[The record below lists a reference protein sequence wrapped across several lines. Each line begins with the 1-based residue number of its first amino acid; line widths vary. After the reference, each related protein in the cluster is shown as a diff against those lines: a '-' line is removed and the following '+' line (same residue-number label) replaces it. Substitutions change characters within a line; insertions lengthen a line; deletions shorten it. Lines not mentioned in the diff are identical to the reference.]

1 MGVSPTL
8 TARLSRATDPTG
20 TMHVAGPAIAAPSRF
35 SIWRELESRSDRL
48 ASYGALA
55 VGLGVFVAFLLL

>member
-1 MGVSPTL
+1 MGVSPTV
-8 TARLSRATDPTG
+8 AVPLSPPTDPAG
-20 TMHVAGPAIAAPSRF
+20 TMHVAGPAAAPSRF
-35 SIWRELESRSDRL
+35 SVWRELESRADRL